1 MRERTQSFDPRQ
13 TMQRNTFEIFHY
25 HDRRPSGVLLHHHD
39 FYEVYYFLDGQMD
52 YRVEGR
58 IYHLQPGDLL
68 LIGPLEFH
76 QPVPAGDE
84 DPVERIVLWIDRS
97 YLEHFTTADSS
108 LTRCFDTSR
117 PEHTNLLRLS
127 AAQRTDFTLKMG
139 ELLRESYGPDYAS
152 NLCSEGILLQLM
164 VELNRV
170 AIRTEETQTQQ
181 ESSALVSQVLQYISE
196 HYNEELSLDSLAGQ
210 FYVSKYHLSHEFSR
224 VVGTGVYRYILLKRL
239 QIARQMLAAG
249 IAPGAVCEH
258 CGFGDYANFYRA
270 FKSQYGISPRSCA
283 KPER

>member
-13 TMQRNTFEIFHY
+13 TMRRNTFEIFHY
-25 HDRRPSGVLLHHHD
+25 HDPRPADVSLHHHD

-68 LIGPLEFH
+68 LIGPMEFH
-76 QPVPAGDE
+76 QPVAQSGAE
-84 DPVERIVLWIDRS
+84 KLERIVLWINKA
-97 YLEHFTTADSS
+97 YLEQFTGADVS

-117 PEHTNLLRLS
+117 AGHTNLLRLS
-127 AAQRTDFTLKMG
+127 PAQRTDFTLRMG
-139 ELLRESYGPDYAS
+139 ELLRETYGPDYAS
-152 NLCSEGILLQLM
+152 DLASQGILLQLM

-170 AIRTEETQTQQ
+170 AIRAEEQGSAQ
-181 ESSALVSQVLQYISE
+181 ESSALISGVLQYISE
-196 HYNEELSLDSLAGQ
+196 NYNEDLSLDTLARQ

-224 VVGTGVYRYILLKRL
+224 VVGTSVYRYILLKRL
-239 QIARQMLAAG
+239 QIAKQMLAAG
-249 IAPGAVCEH
+249 ISPGAVCEH

-270 FKSQYGISPRSCA
+270 FKSQYGISPRDCA
-283 KPER
+283 RPER